1 MIDILLAIVSFLAF
15 YIWARSMI
23 YRGDQLDKVMPPWA
37 VLAIL
42 IALAMFMLAAF
53 LVVLDNIGGLI
64 NT

>member
-1 MIDILLAIVSFLAF
+1 
-15 YIWARSMI
+15 
-23 YRGDQLDKVMPPWA
+23 MPPWA